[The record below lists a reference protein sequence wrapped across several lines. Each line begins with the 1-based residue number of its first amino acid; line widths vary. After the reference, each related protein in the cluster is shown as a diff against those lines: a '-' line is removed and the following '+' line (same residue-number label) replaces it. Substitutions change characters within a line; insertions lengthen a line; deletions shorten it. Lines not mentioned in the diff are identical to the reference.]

1 MLQMLHFT
9 SFFLNFITI
18 LLVKILLLV
27 EGCLAMAILQLI
39 SLMHLA
45 PFVIMLFEQ

>member
-27 EGCLAMAILQLI
+27 ESCLAMATLQLI
-39 SLMHLA
+39 SPVHLA
-45 PFVIMLFEQ
+45 PFVMLFKK